1 MWRAH
6 AAGQDGLASES
17 LTRVGGRDVLV
28 SVLFHEQWAQVALVE
43 GINANYAHFRVS
55 GGDLPVGRFH
65 VVEAEDEFRCTHA
78 EGRSLA

>member
-28 SVLFHEQWAQVALVE
+28 SVLFHEPWAQVALIE
-43 GINANYAHFRVS
+43 GIDADYAHFRVRS
-55 GGDLPVGRFH
+55 GNLPVCRLH
-65 VVEAEDEFRCTHA
+65 VIKAEDEFRCTHA
-78 EGRSLA
+78 EGRGLE